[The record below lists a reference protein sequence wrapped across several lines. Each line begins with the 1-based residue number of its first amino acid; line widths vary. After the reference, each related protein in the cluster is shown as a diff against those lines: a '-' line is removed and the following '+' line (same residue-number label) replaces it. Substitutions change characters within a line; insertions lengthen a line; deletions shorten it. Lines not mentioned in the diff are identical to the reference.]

1 VIFLLIVGQNTLML
15 AECDR
20 ALAMVPG
27 DQSGKVAVIP
37 LVAIS
42 VAAQ

>member
-1 VIFLLIVGQNTLML
+1 
-15 AECDR
+15 
-20 ALAMVPG
+20 MVPG